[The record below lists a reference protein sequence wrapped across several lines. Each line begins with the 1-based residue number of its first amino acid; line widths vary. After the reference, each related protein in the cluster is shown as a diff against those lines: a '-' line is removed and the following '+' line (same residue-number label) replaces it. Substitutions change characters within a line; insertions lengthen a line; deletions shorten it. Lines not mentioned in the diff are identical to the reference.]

1 MCHRFNHFCSTNQ
14 INYIGFEL
22 VAWLYMNTN
31 MIALQSI
38 SLLHALTSF
47 HCYRAIEP
55 SSSRLP
61 AHVRRSRCLRVHTAV
76 IKQTAHN
83 RERNPLFV
91 LHRLTNYRYLCVQ
104 REPRHVNTSRLSHS
118 DHFCTLLDLLA
129 YFIYPYTRNDPDY
142 KAPPRGLHVSRHS
155 IHSY

>member
-31 MIALQSI
+31 MIALQ
-38 SLLHALTSF
+38 F
-47 HCYRAIEP
+47 H
-55 SSSRLP
+55 SSRHSPRFTAIVLSNP
-61 AHVRRSRCLRVHTAV
+61 ALVGYPPHVRRSRCLRVHTAV